1 MKSSKAIILAA
12 MNAIFSNC
20 LDKPEKSRTSTG
32 FEAVTSQYRCD
43 ALSISKSAMKPLTF
57 GAGHLLVEMLP

>member
-1 MKSSKAIILAA
+1 MKSSKAMILTA
-12 MNAIFSNC
+12 MNAIISNC

-43 ALSISKSAMKPLTF
+43 ALTKSAMKPLTL
-57 GAGHLLVEMLP
+57 GADHLRVQMFP